1 MAFVTQGISSSKSG
15 KEAGSTPSAGFT
27 HPHKSVLEPSFMRPL
42 VIYRIVEVGDNT
54 PFKERVKSELVE
66 SINLDHRCLS

>member
-27 HPHKSVLEPSFMRPL
+27 HPHKSVLEPFQISFAALIQTVPSL
-42 VIYRIVEVGDNT
+42 NSCISVVVPI
-54 PFKERVKSELVE
+54 PAF
-66 SINLDHRCLS
+66 